1 MIYDSKIKFMDTCP
15 LFFGQGYIA
24 NEMQMMPNAYRY
36 VQTYAPADTV
46 HVQFQYLETG
56 RTLTFNVHD
65 WDTERILKTFT
76 CIETNMSGT
85 YIYDGW
91 LKMTGISGGVYFT
104 VQSETSYTIAN
115 TITGSYD
122 EYQMGIID
130 ITNSLH
136 TIGIQYYDSENRF
149 GTRFGAY
156 SAENTFT
163 FRVDGGFIPSGFTPK
178 NDMSVFYDQNQSP
191 SLTYSM
197 PNATHR
203 LVLGNDNGLP
213 WYMVNL
219 INTIL
224 GCDVTVIRGQQWVA
238 TEVLKQT
245 AIINNKQV
253 VEVPMGK
260 KTNRMSQNIGS
271 GDIFITDR
279 YGYKITTSNN
289 ENFIL

>member
-1 MIYDSKIKFMDTCP
+1 MHLLTP
-15 LFFGQGYIA
+15 
-24 NEMQMMPNAYRY
+24 
-36 VQTYAPADTV
+36 V

-149 GTRFGAY
+149 GTRFGDY

-213 WYMVNL
+213 LVHGEPYKHHLRMRCDCYTWSTM
-219 INTIL
+219 
-224 GCDVTVIRGQQWVA
+224 GCNGST
-238 TEVLKQT
+238 
-245 AIINNKQV
+245 
-253 VEVPMGK
+253 
-260 KTNRMSQNIGS
+260 KTN
-271 GDIFITDR
+271 
-279 YGYKITTSNN
+279 GYNQQ
-289 ENFIL
+289 

>member
-1 MIYDSKIKFMDTCP
+1 MIYDPKIKFMDTCP
-15 LFFGQGYIA
+15 LFFGQGQIA
-24 NEMQMMPNAYRY
+24 NEMQMLPNAYRY

-46 HVQFQYLETG
+46 HVQFQYLQTG

-65 WDTERILKTFT
+65 WGTERILKTFT

-85 YIYDGW
+85 YVYDGW

-122 EYQMGIID
+122 EYKMGIID
-130 ITNSLH
+130 IADSLH
-136 TIGIQYYDSENRF
+136 TIGIEYYDSENRF
-149 GTRFGAY
+149 GTRFGDY

-213 WYMVNL
+213 WYIVNL

-224 GCDVTVIRGQQWVA
+224 GCDVTVIRDQQWVA

-260 KTNRMSQNIGS
+260 KTNRLSQNIGS
-271 GDIFITDR
+271 GNIYITDR

-289 ENFIL
+289 EHFIL